1 MFGRNHVASAGSGS
15 ARIPGLGSGSAR
27 VRIRHA
33 RRLVTIVR
41 KHRGVRAILTTSQPD
56 EFRPDR
62 RQKDRPN
69 RFACLVRYQ
78 NFPGTSRKTSSGLKE
93 LISLELWAH

>member
-15 ARIPGLGSGSAR
+15 ARIPGLGSDSAR

-33 RRLVTIVR
+33 RRLVTTVR
-41 KHRGVRAILTTSQPD
+41 KHPGVRAILTISLPA
-56 EFRPDR
+56 ESRPDR
-62 RQKDRPN
+62 QPKDLPN
-69 RFACLVRYQ
+69 LCDCLVRYQ

-93 LISLELWAH
+93 LISLGLWAH